1 MKNKI
6 KDKIDSLPPLPN
18 SIMELEEFKKVKD
31 SSPDEL
37 IKIIEKDPL
46 LVANILKVANSS
58 MFGFRSSVDTLSRAI
73 NLLGIN
79 FTISL
84 AIGSI
89 VQNTV
94 KCNLLAYGMTTDEF
108 INLSALST
116 KIINEWVS
124 KFDNELK
131 EELIMPA
138 FLQETGKFIIA
149 GIIEQENLV
158 EEFKEALNKESNISL
173 VELEFTGFTTAKITA
188 NLFKHWG
195 LSHNLIYPIGFVEDI
210 DDAPSEFK
218 RKAQVLRITKE
229 LTNYK
234 NPLNTNSIEKA
245 SKLSKTYDFDEKIL
259 NSSIKTIKAEILKN
273 S

>member
-1 MKNKI
+1 MKNKV

-18 SIMELEEFKKVKD
+18 SIMELEEFKKVKN

-37 IKIIEKDPL
+37 ITIIEKDPL

-94 KCNLLAYGMTTDEF
+94 KCNLLAYGMSTDDF

-124 KFDNELK
+124 KIDNDLK
-131 EELIMPA
+131 DDLLMPA

-149 GIIEQENLV
+149 SIIEQENKIDD
-158 EEFKEALNKESNISL
+158 FRDALNKEKDVST
-173 VELEFTGFTTAKITA
+173 VELNFTGFTTAKITA

-195 LSHNLIYPIGFVEDI
+195 LTHNIIYPINFVDDI
-210 DDAPSEFK
+210 NNATSEYK
-218 RKAQVLRITKE
+218 KKAQILKITKE
-229 LTNYK
+229 LTNFK
-234 NPLNTNSIEKA
+234 DTLGDSSIDA
-245 SKLSKTYDFDEKIL
+245 AIKLSKSYGFDEKLL
-259 NSSIKTIKAEILKN
+259 NSSIQSIKDEILNN